1 MSIVEYL
8 KRSRSYFSRRLWILG
23 GLLFLLC
30 ALAVVQ
36 YRWINQVA
44 EAQRQRAKTE
54 LATALID
61 LENDFDI
68 EITRAFAIFETPT
81 ASPGDYAERYQ
92 QWLRVAPY
100 PGLLH
105 GVYIMDPGHPG
116 SPPKP
121 LVPGEPAIPAGQ
133 WQRDAEKQTSAVF
146 VATASGVDLP
156 RSFRVFSKE
165 RAAQFIGS
173 SKPALVVDGNP
184 AFVFPIAPTFPTF
197 AIAGRVGPP
206 VPFQIN
212 LVRRGSVRIPQPQ
225 LGLVVLDAAYI
236 KTIFLPAVVKLH
248 FSKVPADYDILVVEH
263 MAGQESKAIFRS
275 ESASPQASLVQ
286 SDGNISLLRL
296 RLDCFLPPAPTR
308 GQEVV
313 PTASGLG
320 AVAKVQSVSE
330 IFGRRPFACG
340 NTGLMSEVNSDGLW
354 ELQAR
359 YRTGS
364 LDQAIARFRYKNIF
378 LGGSVLLVLASGMLA
393 LLVSTERARALAQ
406 MQTEFA
412 LGVSHEFRT
421 PLTVIR
427 LAADNLTNGMVENS
441 QQARTYGEI
450 IGTHASELSNMVEE
464 TLAFARVQSKD
475 FLPDSTLI
483 SPAEVVATSLANCSR
498 ALEDA
503 RMKVELD
510 IAPNL
515 PLVDVDVRLMSRC
528 LENLILN
535 ATKYAASGRWMGVRI
550 RTVNR
555 AEGARV
561 QISVEDRGPGI
572 SSFDLPH
579 IFEPFYR
586 GSPDDASK
594 GPGVGLGL
602 TLVKHVAERHH
613 GTVEVESPQGA
624 GALFSLFLIPQ
635 KVQHEPTKRCDT

>member
-1 MSIVEYL
+1 
-8 KRSRSYFSRRLWILG
+8 
-23 GLLFLLC
+23 
-30 ALAVVQ
+30 
-36 YRWINQVA
+36 
-44 EAQRQRAKTE
+44 
-54 LATALID
+54 
-61 LENDFDI
+61 
-68 EITRAFAIFETPT
+68 
-81 ASPGDYAERYQ
+81 
-92 QWLRVAPY
+92 
-100 PGLLH
+100 
-105 GVYIMDPGHPG
+105 MDPDHPG

-156 RSFRVFSKE
+156 RSFRVFSE
-165 RAAQFIGS
+165 GRTARFIGS
-173 SKPALVVDGNP
+173 AKPALVVDGNP
-184 AFVFPIAPTFPTF
+184 AFVFPIAPTFSTF

-212 LVRRGSVRIPQPQ
+212 LLRRGSVRIPQPQ

-248 FSKVPADYDILVVEH
+248 FPKVPADYDILVVEH
-263 MAGQESKAIFRS
+263 MAGQESRSIFRS
-275 ESASPQASLVQ
+275 ESAPQQASLAQ
-286 SDGNISLLRL
+286 PDGNISLLRL

-313 PTASGLG
+313 RTASGPG
-320 AVAKVQSVSE
+320 TVAKVQSVAE

-340 NTGLMSEVNSDGLW
+340 SAGLMSEVNSDGQW

-359 YRTGS
+359 HRTGS
-364 LDQAIARFRYKNIF
+364 LDQAIERFRYRNIF

-406 MQTEFA
+406 MQTEFV

-441 QQARTYGEI
+441 QQAHTYGEI

-483 SPAEVVATSLANCSR
+483 SPAEVVAASLANCSR

-561 QISVEDRGPGI
+561 QILVEDRGPGI
-572 SSFDLPH
+572 SSLDLPH

-624 GALFSLFLIPQ
+624 GASFSLFLIPQ
-635 KVQHEPTKRCDT
+635 KVQHEPTKRCDA